1 MNYLTTQNKS
11 PSLSMAKLMALAV
24 ILMVTACSPKPSAEE
39 TAAQTKAVAEKA
51 AADAT
56 SALLAAQAEEKAKQE
71 AVIAAAA
78 EEKAKQETMAAAV
91 KKEVQAQQRAA
102 AKTQAASKPAA
113 PAICANCGVVL
124 AVNMVESKGQGT
136 GVGAVAGGVVGGL
149 IGNQISKNSNNQK
162 VATGVGAVGGA
173 LIGHQIEKS
182 AKKTISYNI
191 VVQMD
196 NGTTQTISQATDPV
210 LVAGQKVKIESG
222 AVVKN

>member
-1 MNYLTTQNKS
+1 MNIITQS
-11 PSLSMAKLMALAV
+11 ASLSMAKLMALAAL
-24 ILMVTACSPKPSAEE
+24 LMVTACSPKPSAEE
-39 TAAQTKAVAEKA
+39 TTAQNKAIAEKA
-51 AADAT
+51 AAEAT
-56 SALLAAQAEEKAKQE
+56 SALLAAQAEEKAKQD
-71 AVIAAAA
+71 AIVAAAA
-78 EEKAKQETMAAAV
+78 EEKAKQEAMSAAV

-102 AKTQAASKPAA
+102 AKNQAPSKPAA

-124 AVNMVESKGQGT
+124 AVNMVETKGQGT

-149 IGNQISKNSNNQK
+149 IGNQIAKNANNQK
-162 VATGVGAVGGA
+162 VATGVGVVGGA

-196 NGTTQTISQATDPV
+196 NGSTQTINQATDPV
-210 LVAGQKVKIESG
+210 LVNGQKVKIENG